1 MEKEKLTRQ
10 EMIDELVDFIKDTAS
25 LDGLYSFVEQFY
37 EDMSNR
43 DLEITY
49 NQYFKTDTE
58 LDSQNVEYFTELEA
72 LHDIRN
78 LLNDGV
84 GVGYYDDLQNETFE
98 RCHYIIGTYKAKE
111 ALKQYDVFEAIEQ
124 VQQYEL
130 ENYGELYTDLSN
142 PEDLAHALYRVIGS
156 KVLDDLENF
165 YSLSGIINEEENKEL
180 IKEINE
186 LIDSLS

>member
-10 EMIDELVDFIKDTAS
+10 EMIDELVDFIRDTAS
-25 LDGLYSFVEQFY
+25 LDSLYGFVEQFH

-58 LDSQNVEYFTELEA
+58 LDSQNVEYFTELEV

-78 LLNDGV
+78 FLNDGV
-84 GVGYYDDLQNETFE
+84 GVSYYDDLQLEAFE
-98 RCHYIIGTYKAKE
+98 RAYYIIGTYKAEE
-111 ALKQYDVFEAIEQ
+111 ALKQYGVFEAIEQ

-142 PEDLAHALYRVIGS
+142 PEDLAHALYRVIGAE
-156 KVLDDLENF
+156 VLYDLENL
-165 YSLSGIINEEENKEL
+165 YNLSGIINEEENKEL

>member
-1 MEKEKLTRQ
+1 
-10 EMIDELVDFIKDTAS
+10 MIDELVDFIKDTAS

-180 IKEINE
+180 IKEFNE